1 MVPSYLNIE
10 NGSLDFITAVTDIL
24 QRELNMPITIHR
36 SKKFNTYYIK
46 IRQKIKELTAY
57 LYKDATEDIYLTEKY
72 DHIRNLLAQLQNTL
86 CILDTLRIA
95 TTLPMRTAATIP
107 QVYHGRSTIAVFWG
121 ISCVSE

>member
-1 MVPSYLNIE
+1 VPSISQYR

-57 LYKDATEDIYLTEKY
+57 LYKDASEDIYLTEKY

-86 CILDTLRIA
+86 CILDTLCIV
-95 TTLPMRTAATIP
+95 TTLPVRTAAATP
-107 QVYHGRSTIAVFWG
+107 
-121 ISCVSE
+121 